1 MTATEAIKALLKDR
15 GLSQAELAEAL
26 GITRQNLS
34 NKFSRN
40 NFTAKDLCTI
50 GKILGFS
57 LTFKADEEYTI
68 EYEGK

>member
-15 GLSQAELAEAL
+15 GLTQSELAEAL
-26 GITRQNLS
+26 GTTRQNLS
-34 NKFSRN
+34 NKLNRD
-40 NFTAKDLCTI
+40 NFTAKDLFAI
-50 GKILGFS
+50 GEILGFS

>member
-15 GLSQAELAEAL
+15 GLSQAEVAEAL

-40 NFTAKDLCTI
+40 NFTAKDLCAI

-57 LTFKADEEYTI
+57 LTFKADKEYTI

>member
-1 MTATEAIKALLKDR
+1 MTATEAIKALLDR

-26 GITRQNLS
+26 GTTRQNLL
-34 NKFSRN
+34 NKLNRD
-40 NFTAKDLCTI
+40 NFTAKDLFAI
-50 GKILGFS
+50 VKILGFS